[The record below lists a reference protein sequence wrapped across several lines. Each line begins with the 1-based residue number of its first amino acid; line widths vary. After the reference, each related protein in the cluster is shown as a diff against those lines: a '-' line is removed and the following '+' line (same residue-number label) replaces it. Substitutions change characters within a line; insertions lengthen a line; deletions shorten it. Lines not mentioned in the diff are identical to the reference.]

1 MKKHPWITAAFGAA
15 LALLLAAV
23 LIYSRQIIQQQAMD
37 DAVKSLQQVME
48 RTDRHLHQ
56 IEAAADSL
64 IPKIEQHIDQPDMMF
79 AYSRELLKQHPA
91 LKGCS
96 ISFDPYFYKEKG
108 QYFSAYSYKK
118 GNRIVTEQEGNDNYQ
133 YFYMDW
139 YVIPRML
146 YHSYWIEPFAEKSTS
161 GIVVNDIMTS
171 YCQPIQGGPDK
182 TVGILSADVPLSWL
196 ADQIENYQPMPKS
209 YCMLLGRGGSYIVH
223 PDSTRLLYETIF
235 TSTIEHPDTAL
246 TSLGRAMTDG
256 ETGYK
261 SLRLDGVD
269 SHVFYM
275 PFRQTGWSIALVCPN
290 EVILSNYRLLLYFLL
305 PLILLSIM
313 LMFMP
318 LWRLLFR
325 RRHFAAVLLPLLVLT
340 ATSCH
345 NNQPNKQEASD
356 QPSPEEKASDKIRE
370 QLDAYEGNR
379 WFQVLDS
386 LEQAGKIATCQADY
400 LRASKYDEMEQFR
413 SALIFYNKAI
423 EGDKLLHIDN
433 AQYYDAVMGLSTI
446 YLNNDNNVELALGT
460 ATKGHET
467 ASKDSTLIG
476 QDHTNQFIMEIGM
489 CQMRLGRNDEAV
501 QTFENAR
508 QGAEQLAQ
516 RYPQS
521 PRCQE
526 SCILLAANIINYY
539 MNIGWFDRVEP
550 WLNMMELA
558 LERYAATNAPTQKY
572 SNYLAT
578 LTGDKAIMWA
588 MTGHPEEAEAAYQKF
603 LSTDYAKSFRG
614 VYDQAFYLEMTEQW
628 EKLLSIALRIDS
640 AEIKEGVTPTIDY
653 LITSPSTL
661 FKAMLKTGRKEEALQ
676 KADQIINLLDT
687 VKAIQHRSD
696 AEELAVI
703 YETEQKE
710 QEIAA
715 QRASLNSQRMQ
726 AIVVV
731 VLLLLIFL
739 GVLFEFYRKLRRAHT
754 LLEISYNN
762 LVIANERAEESS
774 KMKTNFIRQISHEI
788 RTPLNILSGFTQIIT
803 MPDMKLDEA
812 TRTDIN
818 HKIVE
823 NTDRITGLVNKM
835 LELSDASSQAVID
848 RTDNVLAVQ
857 IAAQATD
864 ASEVANAKHL
874 KFDLQVGDAEGAVTI
889 TTNEQAATRA
899 LTMLLDNARKFTRP
913 AEAKNEK
920 QTEQQ
925 QVTLTLKKTD
935 STIEFIVE
943 DTGVGVPLS
952 EAEHVFDEFV
962 QLDEYYEGTG
972 IGLTVARSLARR
984 LGGDVVLDTTY
995 TSGARFVM
1003 TLPLA

>member
-79 AYSRELLKQHPA
+79 AYSRELLKQHPD

-386 LEQAGKIATCQADY
+386 LEQAGKIATCQADFM
-400 LRASKYDEMEQFR
+400 RGEKYEEMEQPR
-413 SALIFYNKAI
+413 SALIFYSKAI
-423 EGDKLLHIDN
+423 EGNKLLQISKGN
-433 AQYYDAVMGLSTI
+433 FYDAYMGVCTG
-446 YLNNDNNVELALGT
+446 YLNNNNVELALKT
-460 ATKGHET
+460 ATEGYEI
-467 ASKDSTLIG
+467 ASKDSSIVGRNMSNNL
-476 QDHTNQFIMEIGM
+476 QMEIGM
-489 CQMRLGRNDEAV
+489 CQLRLGYSKEAAE
-501 QTFENAR
+501 TFEEVR
-508 QGAEQLAQ
+508 QGALQLAQ
-516 RYPQS
+516 SYPQS
-521 PRCQE
+521 PNCQE
-526 SCILLAANIINYY
+526 SCILISSNIINYY
-539 MNIGWFDRVEP
+539 MNQNRFDVIEP
-550 WLNMMELA
+550 WLDMMETA
-558 LERYAATNAPTQKY
+558 LERYAATNAPTETY
-572 SNYLAT
+572 SDYLAT
-578 LTGDKAIMWA
+578 LNCDKAIMWS
-588 MTGHPEEAEAAYQKF
+588 MTGHHEEAEAAYQSF
-603 LSTDYAKSFRG
+603 LSSNYAHKLRG
-614 VYDQAFYLEMTEQW
+614 VYDQAFYLETTEQW

-640 AEIKEGVTPTIDY
+640 AEIAAEVPPTLDY
-653 LITSPSTL
+653 LIASPSTL
-661 FKAMLKTGRKEEALQ
+661 FKAMVKTGRKEEALQ
-676 KADQIINLLDT
+676 KAEHIVQMLDS
-687 VKAIQHRSD
+687 VKAYQHRSD

-848 RTDNVLAVQ
+848 RTDNVLVVQ

-943 DTGVGVPLS
+943 DTGIGIPIN
-952 EAEHVFDEFV
+952 EAEHIFDEFV

>member
-79 AYSRELLKQHPA
+79 AYSRELLKQHPD

-386 LEQAGKIATCQADY
+386 LEQAGKIATCQADFM
-400 LRASKYDEMEQFR
+400 RGEKYEEMEQPR
-413 SALIFYNKAI
+413 SALIFYSKAI
-423 EGDKLLHIDN
+423 EGNKLLQISKGN
-433 AQYYDAVMGLSTI
+433 FYDAYMGVCTG
-446 YLNNDNNVELALGT
+446 YLNNNNVELALKT
-460 ATKGHET
+460 ATEGYEI
-467 ASKDSTLIG
+467 ASKDSSIVGRDMSNNL
-476 QDHTNQFIMEIGM
+476 QMEIGM
-489 CQMRLGRNDEAV
+489 CQLRLGYSKEAAE
-501 QTFENAR
+501 TFEEVR
-508 QGAEQLAQ
+508 QGALQLAQ
-516 RYPQS
+516 SYPQS
-521 PRCQE
+521 PNCQE
-526 SCILLAANIINYY
+526 SCILISSNIINYY
-539 MNIGWFDRVEP
+539 MNQNRFDVIEP
-550 WLNMMELA
+550 WLDMMETA
-558 LERYAATNAPTQKY
+558 LERYAATNAPTETY
-572 SNYLAT
+572 SDYLAT
-578 LTGDKAIMWA
+578 LNCDKAIMWS
-588 MTGHPEEAEAAYQKF
+588 MTGHHEEAEAAYQSF
-603 LSTDYAKSFRG
+603 LSSNYAHKLRG
-614 VYDQAFYLEMTEQW
+614 VYDQAFYLETTEQW

-640 AEIKEGVTPTIDY
+640 AEIAAEVPPTLDY
-653 LITSPSTL
+653 LIASPSTL
-661 FKAMLKTGRKEEALQ
+661 FKAMVKTGRKEEALQ
-676 KADQIINLLDT
+676 KAEHIVQMLDS
-687 VKAIQHRSD
+687 VKAYQHRSD

-913 AEAKNEK
+913 AEAKNEEP
-920 QTEQQ
+920 TEQQ

-952 EAEHVFDEFV
+952 EAEHIFDEFV

-995 TSGARFVM
+995 TSGARFIM

>member
-79 AYSRELLKQHPA
+79 AYSRELLKQHPD

-171 YCQPIQGGPDK
+171 YCQPIQSGPDK

-386 LEQAGKIATCQADY
+386 LEQAGKIATCQADFM
-400 LRASKYDEMEQFR
+400 RGEKYEEMEQPR
-413 SALIFYNKAI
+413 SALIFYSKAI
-423 EGDKLLHIDN
+423 EGNKLLQISKGN
-433 AQYYDAVMGLSTI
+433 FYDAYMGVCTG
-446 YLNNDNNVELALGT
+446 YLNNNNVELALKT
-460 ATKGHET
+460 ATEGYEI
-467 ASKDSTLIG
+467 ASKDSSIVGRDMSNNL
-476 QDHTNQFIMEIGM
+476 QMEIGM
-489 CQMRLGRNDEAV
+489 CQLRLGYSKEAAE
-501 QTFENAR
+501 TFEEVR
-508 QGAEQLAQ
+508 QGALQLAQ
-516 RYPQS
+516 SYPQS
-521 PRCQE
+521 PSCQE
-526 SCILLAANIINYY
+526 SCILISSNIINYY
-539 MNIGWFDRVEP
+539 MNQKKFDLVEP
-550 WLNMMELA
+550 WLDMMETA
-558 LERYAATNAPTQKY
+558 LERYAATNAPTETY
-572 SNYLAT
+572 SDYLAT
-578 LTGDKAIMWA
+578 LNCDKAIMWS
-588 MTGHPEEAEAAYQKF
+588 MTGHHEEAEAAYQSF
-603 LSTDYAKSFRG
+603 LSSNYAKKLRG
-614 VYDQAFYLEMTEQW
+614 VYDQAFYLETTEQW

-640 AEIKEGVTPTIDY
+640 AEIAAEVPPTLDY
-653 LITSPSTL
+653 LIASPSTL
-661 FKAMLKTGRKEEALQ
+661 FKAMVKTGRKEEALQ
-676 KADQIINLLDT
+676 KAEHIVQMLDS
-687 VKAIQHRSD
+687 VKAYQHRSD

-925 QVTLTLKKTD
+925 QVTLTLKKTE

-995 TSGARFVM
+995 TSGARFIM

>member
-64 IPKIEQHIDQPDMMF
+64 IPKIEQHINQPDMMF
-79 AYSRELLKQHPA
+79 AYSRELLKQHPD

-305 PLILLSIM
+305 PLILLSVM

-356 QPSPEEKASDKIRE
+356 QPSPEEKASDK
-370 QLDAYEGNR
+370 
-379 WFQVLDS
+379 
-386 LEQAGKIATCQADY
+386 K
-400 LRASKYDEMEQFR
+400 
-413 SALIFYNKAI
+413 
-423 EGDKLLHIDN
+423 
-433 AQYYDAVMGLSTI
+433 
-446 YLNNDNNVELALGT
+446 
-460 ATKGHET
+460 
-467 ASKDSTLIG
+467 
-476 QDHTNQFIMEIGM
+476 
-489 CQMRLGRNDEAV
+489 
-501 QTFENAR
+501 
-508 QGAEQLAQ
+508 
-516 RYPQS
+516 
-521 PRCQE
+521 
-526 SCILLAANIINYY
+526 
-539 MNIGWFDRVEP
+539 
-550 WLNMMELA
+550 
-558 LERYAATNAPTQKY
+558 
-572 SNYLAT
+572 
-578 LTGDKAIMWA
+578 
-588 MTGHPEEAEAAYQKF
+588 
-603 LSTDYAKSFRG
+603 
-614 VYDQAFYLEMTEQW
+614 
-628 EKLLSIALRIDS
+628 
-640 AEIKEGVTPTIDY
+640 
-653 LITSPSTL
+653 
-661 FKAMLKTGRKEEALQ
+661 
-676 KADQIINLLDT
+676 
-687 VKAIQHRSD
+687 
-696 AEELAVI
+696 
-703 YETEQKE
+703 
-710 QEIAA
+710 
-715 QRASLNSQRMQ
+715 
-726 AIVVV
+726 
-731 VLLLLIFL
+731 
-739 GVLFEFYRKLRRAHT
+739 
-754 LLEISYNN
+754 
-762 LVIANERAEESS
+762 
-774 KMKTNFIRQISHEI
+774 
-788 RTPLNILSGFTQIIT
+788 
-803 MPDMKLDEA
+803 
-812 TRTDIN
+812 
-818 HKIVE
+818 
-823 NTDRITGLVNKM
+823 
-835 LELSDASSQAVID
+835 
-848 RTDNVLAVQ
+848 
-857 IAAQATD
+857 
-864 ASEVANAKHL
+864 
-874 KFDLQVGDAEGAVTI
+874 
-889 TTNEQAATRA
+889 
-899 LTMLLDNARKFTRP
+899 
-913 AEAKNEK
+913 KN
-920 QTEQQ
+920 
-925 QVTLTLKKTD
+925 
-935 STIEFIVE
+935 
-943 DTGVGVPLS
+943 
-952 EAEHVFDEFV
+952 
-962 QLDEYYEGTG
+962 
-972 IGLTVARSLARR
+972 
-984 LGGDVVLDTTY
+984 
-995 TSGARFVM
+995 
-1003 TLPLA
+1003 

>member
-79 AYSRELLKQHPA
+79 AYSRELLKQHPD

-386 LEQAGKIATCQADY
+386 LEQAGKIATCQADFM
-400 LRASKYDEMEQFR
+400 RGEKYEEMEQPR
-413 SALIFYNKAI
+413 SALIFYSKAI
-423 EGDKLLHIDN
+423 EGNKLLQISKGN
-433 AQYYDAVMGLSTI
+433 FYDAYMGVCTG
-446 YLNNDNNVELALGT
+446 YLNNNNVELALKT
-460 ATKGHET
+460 ATEGYEI
-467 ASKDSTLIG
+467 ASKDSSIVGRNMSNNL
-476 QDHTNQFIMEIGM
+476 QMEIGM
-489 CQMRLGRNDEAV
+489 CQLRLGYSKEAAE
-501 QTFENAR
+501 TFEEVR
-508 QGAEQLAQ
+508 QGALQLAQ
-516 RYPQS
+516 SYPQS
-521 PRCQE
+521 PNCQE
-526 SCILLAANIINYY
+526 SCILISSNIINYY
-539 MNIGWFDRVEP
+539 MNQKKFDLIEP
-550 WLNMMELA
+550 WLDMMETA
-558 LERYAATNAPTQKY
+558 LERYAATNAPTETY
-572 SNYLAT
+572 SDYLAT
-578 LTGDKAIMWA
+578 LNCDKAIMWS
-588 MTGHPEEAEAAYQKF
+588 MTGHHEEAEAAYQSF
-603 LSTDYAKSFRG
+603 LSSNYAHKLRG
-614 VYDQAFYLEMTEQW
+614 VYDQAFYLETTEQW

-640 AEIKEGVTPTIDY
+640 AEIAAEVPPTLDY
-653 LITSPSTL
+653 LIASPSTL
-661 FKAMLKTGRKEEALQ
+661 FKAMVKTGRKEEALQ
-676 KADQIINLLDT
+676 KAEHIVQMLDS
-687 VKAIQHRSD
+687 VKAYQHRSD

>member
-79 AYSRELLKQHPA
+79 AYSRELLKQHPD

-386 LEQAGKIATCQADY
+386 LEQAGKIATCQADFM
-400 LRASKYDEMEQFR
+400 RGEKYEEMEQPR
-413 SALIFYNKAI
+413 SALIFYSKAI
-423 EGDKLLHIDN
+423 EGNKLLQISKGN
-433 AQYYDAVMGLSTI
+433 FYDAYMGVCTG
-446 YLNNDNNVELALGT
+446 YLNNNNVELALKT
-460 ATKGHET
+460 ATEGYEI
-467 ASKDSTLIG
+467 ASKDSSIVGRDMSNNL
-476 QDHTNQFIMEIGM
+476 QMEIGM
-489 CQMRLGRNDEAV
+489 CQLRLGYSKEAAE
-501 QTFENAR
+501 TFEEVR
-508 QGAEQLAQ
+508 QGALQLAQ
-516 RYPQS
+516 SYPQS
-521 PRCQE
+521 PDCQA
-526 SCILLAANIINYY
+526 SCILISSNIINYY
-539 MNIGWFDRVEP
+539 MNQKKFDLIEP
-550 WLNMMELA
+550 WLDMMETA
-558 LERYAATNAPTQKY
+558 LERYAATNAPTETY
-572 SNYLAT
+572 SDHLAT
-578 LTGDKAIMWA
+578 LNCDKAIMWS
-588 MTGHPEEAEAAYQKF
+588 MIGHHEEAEAAYQSF
-603 LSTDYAKSFRG
+603 LSSNYAHKLRG
-614 VYDQAFYLEMTEQW
+614 VYDQAFYLETTEQW

-640 AEIKEGVTPTIDY
+640 AEIAAEVPPTLDY
-653 LITSPSTL
+653 LIASPSTL
-661 FKAMLKTGRKEEALQ
+661 FKAMVKTGRKEEALQ
-676 KADQIINLLDT
+676 KAEHIVQMLDS
-687 VKAIQHRSD
+687 VKAYQHRSD

-925 QVTLTLKKTD
+925 QVTLTLKKTE

-995 TSGARFVM
+995 TSGARFIM

>member
-79 AYSRELLKQHPA
+79 AYSRELLKQHPD

-171 YCQPIQGGPDK
+171 YCQPIQSGPDK

-386 LEQAGKIATCQADY
+386 LEQAGKIATCQADFM
-400 LRASKYDEMEQFR
+400 RGEKYEEMEQPR
-413 SALIFYNKAI
+413 SALIFYSKAI
-423 EGDKLLHIDN
+423 EGNKLLQISKDN
-433 AQYYDAVMGLSTI
+433 FYDAYMGVCI
-446 YLNNDNNVELALGT
+446 GYLNNNNVELALKT
-460 ATKGHET
+460 ATEGYEI
-467 ASKDSTLIG
+467 ASKDSSIVGRDMSNNL
-476 QDHTNQFIMEIGM
+476 QLEIGM
-489 CQMRLGRNDEAV
+489 CQLRLGYNKEAAE
-501 QTFENAR
+501 TFEEVR
-508 QGAEQLAQ
+508 QGALQLAQ
-516 RYPQS
+516 SYPQS
-521 PRCQE
+521 PDCQE
-526 SCILLAANIINYY
+526 SCILISSNIINYY
-539 MNIGWFDRVEP
+539 MNQKKFDLVEP
-550 WLNMMELA
+550 WLDMMETA
-558 LERYAATNAPTQKY
+558 LERYAATNAPTETY
-572 SNYLAT
+572 SDHLAT
-578 LTGDKAIMWA
+578 LNCDKAIMWS
-588 MTGHPEEAEAAYQKF
+588 MIGHHEEAEAAYQSF
-603 LSTDYAKSFRG
+603 LSSNYAHKLRG
-614 VYDQAFYLEMTEQW
+614 IYDQAFYLETTEQW

-640 AEIKEGVTPTIDY
+640 AEIAAEVPPTLDY
-653 LITSPSTL
+653 LIASPSTL
-661 FKAMLKTGRKEEALQ
+661 FKAMVKTGRKEEALQ
-676 KADQIINLLDT
+676 KAEHIVQMLDS
-687 VKAIQHRSD
+687 VKAYQHRSD

-848 RTDNVLAVQ
+848 RTDKVLAVQ

-925 QVTLTLKKTD
+925 QVTLTLKKTE

>member
-79 AYSRELLKQHPA
+79 AYSRELLKQHPD

-386 LEQAGKIATCQADY
+386 LEQAGKIATCQADFM
-400 LRASKYDEMEQFR
+400 RGEKYEEMEQPR
-413 SALIFYNKAI
+413 SALIFYSKAI
-423 EGDKLLHIDN
+423 EGNKLLQISKGN
-433 AQYYDAVMGLSTI
+433 FYDAYMGVCTG
-446 YLNNDNNVELALGT
+446 YLNNNNVELALKT
-460 ATKGHET
+460 ATEGYEI
-467 ASKDSTLIG
+467 ASKDSSIVGRDMSNNL
-476 QDHTNQFIMEIGM
+476 QMEIGM
-489 CQMRLGRNDEAV
+489 CQLRLGYSKEAAE
-501 QTFENAR
+501 TFEEVR
-508 QGAEQLAQ
+508 QGALQLAQ
-516 RYPQS
+516 SYPQS
-521 PRCQE
+521 PNCQE
-526 SCILLAANIINYY
+526 SCILISSNIINYY
-539 MNIGWFDRVEP
+539 MNQKKFDLIEP
-550 WLNMMELA
+550 WLDMMETA
-558 LERYAATNAPTQKY
+558 LERYAATNAPTETY
-572 SNYLAT
+572 SDYLAT
-578 LTGDKAIMWA
+578 LNCDKAIMWS
-588 MTGHPEEAEAAYQKF
+588 MTGHHEEAEAAYQSF
-603 LSTDYAKSFRG
+603 LSSNYAHKLRG
-614 VYDQAFYLEMTEQW
+614 VYDQAFYLETTEQW

-640 AEIKEGVTPTIDY
+640 AEIAAEVPPTLDY
-653 LITSPSTL
+653 LIASPSTL
-661 FKAMLKTGRKEEALQ
+661 FKAMVKTGRKEEALQ
-676 KADQIINLLDT
+676 KAEHIVQMLDS
-687 VKAIQHRSD
+687 VKAYQHRSD

-710 QEIAA
+710 LEIAA

-818 HKIVE
+818 QKIVE

-913 AEAKNEK
+913 AEAKNEEP
-920 QTEQQ
+920 TEQQ

>member
-79 AYSRELLKQHPA
+79 AYSRELLKQHPD

-171 YCQPIQGGPDK
+171 YCQPIQGSPDK

-386 LEQAGKIATCQADY
+386 LEQAGKIATCQADFM
-400 LRASKYDEMEQFR
+400 RGEKYEEMEQPR
-413 SALIFYNKAI
+413 SALIFYSKAI
-423 EGDKLLHIDN
+423 EGNKLLQISKGN
-433 AQYYDAVMGLSTI
+433 FYDAYMGVCTG
-446 YLNNDNNVELALGT
+446 YLNNNNVELALKT
-460 ATKGHET
+460 ATEGYEI
-467 ASKDSTLIG
+467 ASKDSSIVGRDMSNNL
-476 QDHTNQFIMEIGM
+476 QMEIGM
-489 CQMRLGRNDEAV
+489 CQLRLGYSKEAAE
-501 QTFENAR
+501 TFEEVR
-508 QGAEQLAQ
+508 QGALQLAQ
-516 RYPQS
+516 SYPQS
-521 PRCQE
+521 PNCQE
-526 SCILLAANIINYY
+526 SCILISSNIINYY
-539 MNIGWFDRVEP
+539 MNLNRFDVIEP
-550 WLNMMELA
+550 WLDMMETA
-558 LERYAATNAPTQKY
+558 LERYAATNAPTETY
-572 SNYLAT
+572 SDYLAT
-578 LTGDKAIMWA
+578 LNCDKAIMWS
-588 MTGHPEEAEAAYQKF
+588 MTGHHEEAEAAYQSF
-603 LSTDYAKSFRG
+603 LSSNYAHKLRG
-614 VYDQAFYLEMTEQW
+614 VYDQAFYLETTEQW

-640 AEIKEGVTPTIDY
+640 AEIAAEVPPTLDY
-653 LITSPSTL
+653 LIASPSTL
-661 FKAMLKTGRKEEALQ
+661 FKAMVKTGRKEEALQ
-676 KADQIINLLDT
+676 KAEHIVQMLDS
-687 VKAIQHRSD
+687 VKAYQHRSD

-943 DTGVGVPLS
+943 DTGIGIPIN
-952 EAEHVFDEFV
+952 EAEHIFDEFV

>member
-1 MKKHPWITAAFGAA
+1 MKKHPWITAAIGTA
-15 LALLLAAV
+15 LALLLVAI
-23 LIYSRQIIQQQAMD
+23 LFYSRQIIQQQAMT
-37 DAVKSLQQVME
+37 DAVESLQQVME
-48 RTDRHLHQ
+48 STDRHLHQ

-64 IPKIEQHIDQPDMMF
+64 LPKIEQHIDQPDMMF
-79 AYSRELLKQHPA
+79 EYSRELLKKHPD

-108 QYFSAYSYKK
+108 QYFSAYSYNNGKS
-118 GNRIVTEQEGNDNYQ
+118 IVTEQEGSDNYQ

-146 YHSYWIEPFAEKSTS
+146 YHSYWIEPYADLNTG

-196 ADQIENYQPMPKS
+196 ADQISNYQPMPHS

-261 SLRLDGVD
+261 ALCLDGVD

-290 EVILSNYRLLLYFLL
+290 EVILSNFRLLLYFLL
-305 PLILLSIM
+305 PLIILSIM
-313 LMFMP
+313 LMLMP
-318 LWRLLFR
+318 LWRWLFR
-325 RRHFAAVLLPLLVLT
+325 HRNYAAVLLTLLTLT
-340 ATSCH
+340 FTSCH
-345 NNQPNKQEASD
+345 NNQPNKKAASN
-356 QPSPEEKASDKIRE
+356 QAEIKEQAPSEVEKLLSK
-370 QLDAYEGNR
+370 YEGNR
-379 WFQVLDS
+379 WFKVLDS
-386 LEQAGKIATCQADY
+386 LEQTGKIAACQADF
-400 LRASKYDEMEQFR
+400 LRGDKYEEMEQFR

-423 EGDKLLHIDN
+423 EGNKLLQIN
-433 AQYYDAVMGLSTI
+433 KRNFYDAYMGVCTG
-446 YLNNDNNVELALGT
+446 YLNNNNVDLALKT
-460 ATKGHET
+460 ATDGYEI
-467 ASKDSTLIG
+467 ASKDSSIIG
-476 QDHTNQFIMEIGM
+476 RDMSNNLQMEIGM
-489 CQMRLGRNDEAV
+489 CQLRLDYNKEAAE
-501 QTFENAR
+501 TFEKVR
-508 QGAEQLAQ
+508 QGALQLAQ
-516 RYPQS
+516 SYPNS
-521 PRCQE
+521 PNCQE
-526 SCILLAANIINYY
+526 SCILIASNIINYY
-539 MNIGWFDRVEP
+539 MNQNRFNEIEP
-550 WLNMMELA
+550 WLDMMESA
-558 LERYAATNAPTQKY
+558 LERYAATSAPTEKY
-572 SNYLAT
+572 SDYLAT
-578 LTGDKAIMWA
+578 LNCDKAIMWA
-588 MTGHPEEAEAAYQKF
+588 MTGRQEEAEAAYQSF
-603 LSTDYAKSFRG
+603 LASNYAKTFRG
-614 VYDQAFYLEMTEQW
+614 VYDQAFYLETTEQW
-628 EKLLSIALRIDS
+628 EKLLSIVLRIDS
-640 AEIKEGVTPTIDY
+640 AEVAAEIPPTLDY
-653 LITSPSTL
+653 LIASPSII
-661 FKAMLKTGRKEEALQ
+661 FNAMVKTGRKEEALQ
-676 KADQIINLLDT
+676 KAEQIINLLDT
-687 VKAIQHRSD
+687 VKVFQHRGD

-703 YETEQKE
+703 YETQQKE
-710 QEIAA
+710 EQIAA
-715 QRASLNSQRMQ
+715 QQASLNRQRMQ
-726 AIVVV
+726 GIVVV

-803 MPDMKLDEA
+803 MPDMSLDEA

-818 HKIVE
+818 QKIVE

-835 LELSDASSQAVID
+835 LELSDASSQAVIN

-864 ASEVANAKHL
+864 ASDIAYAKHL
-874 KFDLQVGDAEGAVTI
+874 KFDMQVGDSEGSVMI

-899 LTMLLDNARKFTRP
+899 LSMLLDNARKFTRP
-913 AEAKNEK
+913 AEAKNEEP
-920 QTEQQ
+920 TEQQ

-943 DTGVGVPLS
+943 DTGIGVPIS
-952 EAEHVFDEFV
+952 EAEHIFDEFV

-995 TSGARFVM
+995 TSGARFIM

>member
-79 AYSRELLKQHPA
+79 AYSRELLKQHPD

-305 PLILLSIM
+305 PLIILSIM

-386 LEQAGKIATCQADY
+386 LEQAGKIATCQADFM
-400 LRASKYDEMEQFR
+400 RGEKYEEMEQPR
-413 SALIFYNKAI
+413 SALIFYSKAI
-423 EGDKLLHIDN
+423 EGNKLLQISKGN
-433 AQYYDAVMGLSTI
+433 FYDAYMGVCTG
-446 YLNNDNNVELALGT
+446 YLNNNNVELALKT
-460 ATKGHET
+460 ATEGYEI
-467 ASKDSTLIG
+467 ASKDSSIVGRDMSNNL
-476 QDHTNQFIMEIGM
+476 QMEIGM
-489 CQMRLGRNDEAV
+489 CQLRLGYSKEAAE
-501 QTFENAR
+501 TFEEVR
-508 QGAEQLAQ
+508 QGALQLAQ
-516 RYPQS
+516 SYPQS
-521 PRCQE
+521 PNCQE
-526 SCILLAANIINYY
+526 SCILISSNIINYY
-539 MNIGWFDRVEP
+539 MNQKKFDLIEP
-550 WLNMMELA
+550 WLDMMETA
-558 LERYAATNAPTQKY
+558 LERYAATNAPTETY
-572 SNYLAT
+572 SDYLAT
-578 LTGDKAIMWA
+578 LNCDKAIMWS
-588 MTGHPEEAEAAYQKF
+588 MTGHHEEAEAAYQSF
-603 LSTDYAKSFRG
+603 LSSNYAHKLRG
-614 VYDQAFYLEMTEQW
+614 VYDQAFYLETTEQW

-640 AEIKEGVTPTIDY
+640 AEIAAEVPPTLDY
-653 LITSPSTL
+653 LIASPSTL
-661 FKAMLKTGRKEEALQ
+661 FKAMVKTGRKEEALQ
-676 KADQIINLLDT
+676 KAEHIVQMLDS
-687 VKAIQHRSD
+687 VKAYQHRSD

-710 QEIAA
+710 LEIAA

-818 HKIVE
+818 QKIVE

-913 AEAKNEK
+913 AEAKNEEP
-920 QTEQQ
+920 TEQQ
-925 QVTLTLKKTD
+925 QVTLTLKKTE

>member
-79 AYSRELLKQHPA
+79 EYSRELLKQHPD

-345 NNQPNKQEASD
+345 NNQPNKQEASN
-356 QPSPEEKASDKIRE
+356 QPNPEEQTGDKIRK

-386 LEQAGKIATCQADY
+386 LEQIGKVATCQADF
-400 LRASKYDEMEQFR
+400 LRGEKYEEMEQLR

-423 EGDKLLHIDN
+423 EGNKLLQISKGN
-433 AQYYDAVMGLSTI
+433 FYDAYMGVCTG
-446 YLNNDNNVELALGT
+446 YLNNNNVELALKT
-460 ATKGHET
+460 ATEGYEI
-467 ASKDSTLIG
+467 ASKDSSIVGRDMSNNL
-476 QDHTNQFIMEIGM
+476 QMEIGM
-489 CQMRLGRNDEAV
+489 CQLRLGYSKEAAE
-501 QTFENAR
+501 TFEEVR
-508 QGAEQLAQ
+508 QGALQLAQ
-516 RYPQS
+516 SYPNS
-521 PRCQE
+521 PNCQE
-526 SCILLAANIINYY
+526 SCMLIASNIINYY
-539 MNIGWFDRVEP
+539 MNQNRFDVIEP
-550 WLNMMELA
+550 WLDMMETA
-558 LERYAATNAPTQKY
+558 LERYAATNAPTEKY
-572 SNYLAT
+572 SDYLAT
-578 LTGDKAIMWA
+578 LNCDKAIMWS
-588 MTGHPEEAEAAYQKF
+588 MTGHHEEAEAAYQSF
-603 LSTDYAKSFRG
+603 LSSNYAHKLRG
-614 VYDQAFYLEMTEQW
+614 VYDQAFYLETTEQW
-628 EKLLSIALRIDS
+628 EKLLSIVLRIDS
-640 AEIKEGVTPTIDY
+640 AEIAAEVPPTLDY
-653 LITSPSTL
+653 LINSPGII
-661 FKAMLKTGRKEEALQ
+661 FKAMVKTGRKEEALQ
-676 KADQIINLLDT
+676 KAEHIVQMLDS
-687 VKAIQHRSD
+687 VKAYQHRSD

-899 LTMLLDNARKFTRP
+899 LTMLLDNARKFTHP
-913 AEAKNEK
+913 AEAKNEEP
-920 QTEQQ
+920 TEQQ
-925 QVTLTLKKTD
+925 QVTLALKKTD

-943 DTGVGVPLS
+943 DTGIGVPNN
-952 EAEHVFDEFV
+952 EVEHIFDEFV

-995 TSGARFVM
+995 TSGARFIM

>member
-79 AYSRELLKQHPA
+79 AYSRELLKQHPD

-171 YCQPIQGGPDK
+171 YCQPIQSGPDK

-325 RRHFAAVLLPLLVLT
+325 RRHFAAVLLPLLVLA

-386 LEQAGKIATCQADY
+386 LEQAGKIATCQADFM
-400 LRASKYDEMEQFR
+400 RGEKYEEMEQPR
-413 SALIFYNKAI
+413 SALIFYSKAI
-423 EGDKLLHIDN
+423 EGNKLLQISKGN
-433 AQYYDAVMGLSTI
+433 FYDAYMGVCTG
-446 YLNNDNNVELALGT
+446 YLNNNNVELALKT
-460 ATKGHET
+460 ATEGYEI
-467 ASKDSTLIG
+467 ASKDSSIVGRDMSNNL
-476 QDHTNQFIMEIGM
+476 QMEIGM
-489 CQMRLGRNDEAV
+489 CQLRLGYSKEAAE
-501 QTFENAR
+501 TFEEVR
-508 QGAEQLAQ
+508 QGALQLAQ
-516 RYPQS
+516 SYPQS
-521 PRCQE
+521 PNCQA
-526 SCILLAANIINYY
+526 SCILISSNIINYY
-539 MNIGWFDRVEP
+539 MNQKKFDLIEP
-550 WLNMMELA
+550 WLDMMETA
-558 LERYAATNAPTQKY
+558 LERYAATNAPTETY
-572 SNYLAT
+572 SDYLAT
-578 LTGDKAIMWA
+578 LNCDKAIMWS
-588 MTGHPEEAEAAYQKF
+588 MTGHHEEAEAAYQSF
-603 LSTDYAKSFRG
+603 LSSNYAKKLRG
-614 VYDQAFYLEMTEQW
+614 VYDQAFYLETTEQW

-640 AEIKEGVTPTIDY
+640 AEIAAEVPPTLDY
-653 LITSPSTL
+653 LIASPSTL
-661 FKAMLKTGRKEEALQ
+661 FKAMVKTGRKEEALQ
-676 KADQIINLLDT
+676 KAEHIVQMLDS
-687 VKAIQHRSD
+687 VKAYQHRSD

>member
-79 AYSRELLKQHPA
+79 EYSRELLNQHPD

-345 NNQPNKQEASD
+345 NNQPNKQEASN
-356 QPSPEEKASDKIRE
+356 QPNPEEQTGDKIRK
-370 QLDAYEGNR
+370 QLDEYEGNR

-386 LEQAGKIATCQADY
+386 LEQIGKVATCQADFM
-400 LRASKYDEMEQFR
+400 RGEKYEEMEQLR

-423 EGDKLLHIDN
+423 EGNKLLQISKGN
-433 AQYYDAVMGLSTI
+433 FYDAYMGVCTG
-446 YLNNDNNVELALGT
+446 YLNNNNVELALKT
-460 ATKGHET
+460 ATEGYEI
-467 ASKDSTLIG
+467 ASKDSSIVGRDMSNNL
-476 QDHTNQFIMEIGM
+476 QMEIGM
-489 CQMRLGRNDEAV
+489 CQLRLGYSKEAAE
-501 QTFENAR
+501 TFEEVR
-508 QGAEQLAQ
+508 QGALQLAQ
-516 RYPQS
+516 SYPNS
-521 PRCQE
+521 PNCQE
-526 SCILLAANIINYY
+526 SCMLIASNIINYY
-539 MNIGWFDRVEP
+539 MNQNRFDVIEP
-550 WLNMMELA
+550 WLDMMETA
-558 LERYAATNAPTQKY
+558 LERYAATNAPTEKY
-572 SNYLAT
+572 SDYLAT
-578 LTGDKAIMWA
+578 LNCDKAIMWS
-588 MTGHPEEAEAAYQKF
+588 MTGHHEEAEAAYQSF
-603 LSTDYAKSFRG
+603 LSSNYAHKLRG
-614 VYDQAFYLEMTEQW
+614 VYDQAFYLETTEQW
-628 EKLLSIALRIDS
+628 EKLLSIVLRIDS
-640 AEIKEGVTPTIDY
+640 AEIAAEVPPTLDY
-653 LITSPSTL
+653 LINSPGII
-661 FKAMLKTGRKEEALQ
+661 FKAMVKTGRKEEALQ
-676 KADQIINLLDT
+676 KAEHIVQMLDS
-687 VKAIQHRSD
+687 VKAYQHRSD

-899 LTMLLDNARKFTRP
+899 LTMLLDNARKFTHP
-913 AEAKNEK
+913 AEAKNEEP
-920 QTEQQ
+920 TEQQ
-925 QVTLTLKKTD
+925 QVTLALKKTD

-943 DTGVGVPLS
+943 DTGIGVPNN
-952 EAEHVFDEFV
+952 EVEHIFDEFV

>member
-79 AYSRELLKQHPA
+79 EYSRELLKQHPD

-108 QYFSAYSYKK
+108 QYFSAYSYNNGKS
-118 GNRIVTEQEGNDNYQ
+118 IVTEQEGNDNYQ

-146 YHSYWIEPFAEKSTS
+146 YHSYWIEPYAEKSTS

-171 YCQPIQGGPDK
+171 YCQPIQGGSDK

-196 ADQIENYQPMPKS
+196 ADQISNYQPMPKS
-209 YCMLLGRGGSYIVH
+209 YCMLLGRGGSYIIH

-290 EVILSNYRLLLYFLL
+290 EVILSSYRMLLYFLL

-318 LWRLLFR
+318 IWRWLYR
-325 RRHFAAVLLPLLVLT
+325 RRHFAAVSLTLLTLT
-340 ATSCH
+340 VTSCH
-345 NNQPNKQEASD
+345 NNQSNKPTASD
-356 QPSPEEKASDKIRE
+356 QPTPEEQTGDKIRK
-370 QLDAYEGNR
+370 QLDEYEGNR

-386 LEQAGKIATCQADY
+386 LEQIGKVATCQADFM
-400 LRASKYDEMEQFR
+400 RGEKYEEMEQLR

-423 EGDKLLHIDN
+423 EGNKLLQIN
-433 AQYYDAVMGLSTI
+433 KGNFYDAYMGVCTG
-446 YLNNDNNVELALGT
+446 YLNNNNVELALKT
-460 ATKGHET
+460 ATEGYEF
-467 ASKDSTLIG
+467 ASKDSSIVGRDMSNNLL
-476 QDHTNQFIMEIGM
+476 MEIGM
-489 CQMRLGRNDEAV
+489 CQLRLDYSKEAAE
-501 QTFENAR
+501 TFEKVR
-508 QGAEQLAQ
+508 QGALQLAQ
-516 RYPQS
+516 SYPNS
-521 PRCQE
+521 PNCQE
-526 SCILLAANIINYY
+526 SCMLIASNIINYY
-539 MNIGWFDRVEP
+539 MNQNRFDVIES
-550 WLNMMELA
+550 WLDMMETA
-558 LERYAATNAPTQKY
+558 LERYAATNAPTEKY
-572 SNYLAT
+572 SDYLAT
-578 LTGDKAIMWA
+578 LNCDKAIMWS
-588 MTGHPEEAEAAYQKF
+588 MTGHHEEAEAAYQSF
-603 LSTDYAKSFRG
+603 LSSNYAHKLRG
-614 VYDQAFYLEMTEQW
+614 VYDQAFYLETTEQW
-628 EKLLSIALRIDS
+628 EKLLSIVLRIDS
-640 AEIKEGVTPTIDY
+640 AEIAAEVPPTLDY
-653 LITSPSTL
+653 LINSPGII
-661 FKAMLKTGRKEEALQ
+661 FKAMVKTGRKEEALQ
-676 KADQIINLLDT
+676 KAEHIVYMLDS
-687 VKAIQHRSD
+687 VKAYQHRSD

-818 HKIVE
+818 QKIVE

-835 LELSDASSQAVID
+835 LELSDANSQAVID

-864 ASEVANAKHL
+864 ASDIAEAKHL
-874 KFDLQVGDAEGAVTI
+874 KFDLQVGDEEGTITI

-899 LTMLLDNARKFTRP
+899 LTMLLDNARKFTHP
-913 AEAKNEK
+913 AEAKNEEPA
-920 QTEQQ
+920 EQQ
-925 QVTLTLKKTD
+925 QVTLALKKTD

-943 DTGVGVPLS
+943 DTGIGVPNN
-952 EAEHVFDEFV
+952 EAEHIFDEFV

-995 TSGARFVM
+995 TSGARFIM

>member
-79 AYSRELLKQHPA
+79 AYSRELLKQHPD

-386 LEQAGKIATCQADY
+386 LEQAGKIATCQADFM
-400 LRASKYDEMEQFR
+400 RGEKYEEMEQPR
-413 SALIFYNKAI
+413 SALIFYSKAI
-423 EGDKLLHIDN
+423 EGNKLLQISKGN
-433 AQYYDAVMGLSTI
+433 FYDAYMGVCTG
-446 YLNNDNNVELALGT
+446 YLNNNNVELALKT
-460 ATKGHET
+460 ATEGYEI
-467 ASKDSTLIG
+467 ASKDSSIVGRNMSNNL
-476 QDHTNQFIMEIGM
+476 QMEIGM
-489 CQMRLGRNDEAV
+489 CQLRLGYSKEAAE
-501 QTFENAR
+501 TFEEVR
-508 QGAEQLAQ
+508 QGALQLAQ
-516 RYPQS
+516 SYPQS
-521 PRCQE
+521 PNCQE
-526 SCILLAANIINYY
+526 SCILISSNIINYY
-539 MNIGWFDRVEP
+539 MNQKKFDLIEP
-550 WLNMMELA
+550 WLDMMETA
-558 LERYAATNAPTQKY
+558 LERYAATNAPTETY
-572 SNYLAT
+572 SDYLAT
-578 LTGDKAIMWA
+578 LNCDKAIMWS
-588 MTGHPEEAEAAYQKF
+588 MTGHHEEAEAAYQSF
-603 LSTDYAKSFRG
+603 LSSNYAHKLRG
-614 VYDQAFYLEMTEQW
+614 VYDQAFYLETTEQW

-640 AEIKEGVTPTIDY
+640 AEIAAEVPPTLDY
-653 LITSPSTL
+653 LIASPSTL
-661 FKAMLKTGRKEEALQ
+661 FKAMVKTGRKEEALQ
-676 KADQIINLLDT
+676 KAEHIVQMLDS
-687 VKAIQHRSD
+687 VKAYQHRSD

-943 DTGVGVPLS
+943 DTGIGIPIN

>member
-79 AYSRELLKQHPA
+79 AYSRELLKQHPD

-356 QPSPEEKASDKIRE
+356 QPSPEEKTSDKIRK
-370 QLDAYEGNR
+370 QLNKYDGNR

-386 LEQAGKIATCQADY
+386 LEQAGKIATCQADFM
-400 LRASKYDEMEQFR
+400 RGEKYEDMEQPR
-413 SALIFYNKAI
+413 SALIFYSKAI
-423 EGDKLLHIDN
+423 EGNKLLQISKGN
-433 AQYYDAVMGLSTI
+433 FYDAYMGVCTG
-446 YLNNDNNVELALGT
+446 YLNNNNVELALKT
-460 ATKGHET
+460 ATEGYEI
-467 ASKDSTLIG
+467 ASKDSSIVGRDMSNNL
-476 QDHTNQFIMEIGM
+476 QMEIGM
-489 CQMRLGRNDEAV
+489 CQLRLGYSKEAAE
-501 QTFENAR
+501 TFEEVR
-508 QGAEQLAQ
+508 QGALQLAQ
-516 RYPQS
+516 SYPQS
-521 PRCQE
+521 PNCQE
-526 SCILLAANIINYY
+526 SCIMISSNIINYY
-539 MNIGWFDRVEP
+539 MNQKKFDLVEP
-550 WLNMMELA
+550 WLDMMETA
-558 LERYAATNAPTQKY
+558 LERYAATNAPTEKY
-572 SNYLAT
+572 SDYLAT
-578 LTGDKAIMWA
+578 LNCDKAIMWS
-588 MTGHPEEAEAAYQKF
+588 MIGHHEEAEAAYQSF
-603 LSTDYAKSFRG
+603 LSSNYAHKLRG
-614 VYDQAFYLEMTEQW
+614 VYDQAFYLETTEQW
-628 EKLLSIALRIDS
+628 EKLLSIVLRIDS
-640 AEIKEGVTPTIDY
+640 AEIAAEVPPTLDY
-653 LITSPSTL
+653 LINSPGII
-661 FKAMLKTGRKEEALQ
+661 FKAMVKTGRKEEALQ
-676 KADQIINLLDT
+676 KAEHIVQMLDS
-687 VKAIQHRSD
+687 VKAYQHRSD

-943 DTGVGVPLS
+943 DTGIGVPLS

-995 TSGARFVM
+995 TSGARFIM
-1003 TLPLA
+1003 ALPLA

>member
-79 AYSRELLKQHPA
+79 AYSRELLKQHPD

-171 YCQPIQGGPDK
+171 YCQPIQSGPDK

-386 LEQAGKIATCQADY
+386 LEQAGKIATCQADFM
-400 LRASKYDEMEQFR
+400 RGEKYEEMEQPR
-413 SALIFYNKAI
+413 SALIFYSKAI
-423 EGDKLLHIDN
+423 EGNKLLQISKDN
-433 AQYYDAVMGLSTI
+433 FYDAYMGVCI
-446 YLNNDNNVELALGT
+446 GYLNNNNVELALKT
-460 ATKGHET
+460 ATEGYEI
-467 ASKDSTLIG
+467 ASKDSSIVGRDMSNNL
-476 QDHTNQFIMEIGM
+476 QLEIGM
-489 CQMRLGRNDEAV
+489 CQLRLGYNKEAAE
-501 QTFENAR
+501 TFEEVR
-508 QGAEQLAQ
+508 QGALQLAQ
-516 RYPQS
+516 SYPQS
-521 PRCQE
+521 PDCQE
-526 SCILLAANIINYY
+526 SCILISSNIINYY
-539 MNIGWFDRVEP
+539 MNQKKFDLVEP
-550 WLNMMELA
+550 WLDMMETA
-558 LERYAATNAPTQKY
+558 LERYAATNAPTKTY
-572 SNYLAT
+572 SDYLAT
-578 LTGDKAIMWA
+578 LNCDKAIMWS
-588 MTGHPEEAEAAYQKF
+588 MTGHHEEAEAAYQSF
-603 LSTDYAKSFRG
+603 LSSNYAKKLRG
-614 VYDQAFYLEMTEQW
+614 VYDQAFYLETTEQW

-640 AEIKEGVTPTIDY
+640 AEIAAEVPPTLDY
-653 LITSPSTL
+653 LIASPSTL
-661 FKAMLKTGRKEEALQ
+661 FKAMVKTGRKEEALQ
-676 KADQIINLLDT
+676 KAEHIVQMLDS
-687 VKAIQHRSD
+687 VKAYQHRSD

-925 QVTLTLKKTD
+925 QVTLTLKKTE

-995 TSGARFVM
+995 TSGARFIM

>member
-79 AYSRELLKQHPA
+79 AYSRELLKQHPD

-386 LEQAGKIATCQADY
+386 LEQAGKIATCQADFM
-400 LRASKYDEMEQFR
+400 RGEKYEEMEQPR
-413 SALIFYNKAI
+413 SALIFYSKAI
-423 EGDKLLHIDN
+423 EGNKLLQISKGN
-433 AQYYDAVMGLSTI
+433 FYDAYMGVCTG
-446 YLNNDNNVELALGT
+446 YLNNNNVELALKT
-460 ATKGHET
+460 ATEGYEI
-467 ASKDSTLIG
+467 ASKDSSIVGRNMSNNL
-476 QDHTNQFIMEIGM
+476 QMEIGM
-489 CQMRLGRNDEAV
+489 CQLRLGYSKEAAE
-501 QTFENAR
+501 TFEEVR
-508 QGAEQLAQ
+508 QGALQLAQ
-516 RYPQS
+516 SYPQS
-521 PRCQE
+521 PNCQE
-526 SCILLAANIINYY
+526 SCILISSNIINYY
-539 MNIGWFDRVEP
+539 MNQNRFDVIEP
-550 WLNMMELA
+550 WLDMMETA
-558 LERYAATNAPTQKY
+558 LERYAATNAPTETY
-572 SNYLAT
+572 SDYLAT
-578 LTGDKAIMWA
+578 LNCDKAIMWS
-588 MTGHPEEAEAAYQKF
+588 MTGHHEEAEAAYQSF
-603 LSTDYAKSFRG
+603 LSSNYAHKLRG
-614 VYDQAFYLEMTEQW
+614 VYDQAFYLETTEQW

-640 AEIKEGVTPTIDY
+640 AEIAAEVPPTLDY
-653 LITSPSTL
+653 LIASPSTL
-661 FKAMLKTGRKEEALQ
+661 FKAMVKTGRKEEALQ
-676 KADQIINLLDT
+676 KAEHIVQMLDS
-687 VKAIQHRSD
+687 VKAYQHRSD

>member
-386 LEQAGKIATCQADY
+386 LEQAGKIATCQADFM
-400 LRASKYDEMEQFR
+400 RGEKYEEMEQPR
-413 SALIFYNKAI
+413 SALIFYSKAI
-423 EGDKLLHIDN
+423 EGNKLLQISKGN
-433 AQYYDAVMGLSTI
+433 FYDAYMGVCAG
-446 YLNNDNNVELALGT
+446 YLNNNNVELALKT
-460 ATKGHET
+460 ATEGYEI
-467 ASKDSTLIG
+467 ASKDSSIVGRDMSNNL
-476 QDHTNQFIMEIGM
+476 QLEIGM
-489 CQMRLGRNDEAV
+489 CQLRLGYNKEAAE
-501 QTFENAR
+501 TFEEVR
-508 QGAEQLAQ
+508 QGALQLAQ
-516 RYPQS
+516 SYPQS
-521 PRCQE
+521 PNCQE
-526 SCILLAANIINYY
+526 SCILISSNIINYY
-539 MNIGWFDRVEP
+539 MNQKKFDLVEP
-550 WLNMMELA
+550 WLDMMETA
-558 LERYAATNAPTQKY
+558 LERYAATNAPTETY
-572 SNYLAT
+572 SDHLAT
-578 LTGDKAIMWA
+578 LNCDKAIMWS
-588 MTGHPEEAEAAYQKF
+588 MTGHHEEAEAAYQSF
-603 LSTDYAKSFRG
+603 LSSNYAHKLRG
-614 VYDQAFYLEMTEQW
+614 VYDQAFYLETTEQW

-640 AEIKEGVTPTIDY
+640 AEIAAEVPPTLDY
-653 LITSPSTL
+653 LIASPSTL
-661 FKAMLKTGRKEEALQ
+661 FKAMVKTGRKEEALQ
-676 KADQIINLLDT
+676 KAEHIVQMLDS
-687 VKAIQHRSD
+687 VKAYQHRSD

-874 KFDLQVGDAEGAVTI
+874 KFDLQVGDTEGAVTI

-925 QVTLTLKKTD
+925 QVTLTLKKTE

-943 DTGVGVPLS
+943 DTGIGVPIN
-952 EAEHVFDEFV
+952 EAEHIFDEFV

>member
-79 AYSRELLKQHPA
+79 AYSRELLKQHPD

-386 LEQAGKIATCQADY
+386 LEQAGKIATCQADFM
-400 LRASKYDEMEQFR
+400 RGEKYEEMEQPR
-413 SALIFYNKAI
+413 SALIFYSKAI
-423 EGDKLLHIDN
+423 EGNKLLQISKGN
-433 AQYYDAVMGLSTI
+433 FYDAYMGVCTG
-446 YLNNDNNVELALGT
+446 YLNNNNVELALKT
-460 ATKGHET
+460 ATEGYEI
-467 ASKDSTLIG
+467 ASKDSSIVGRDMSNNL
-476 QDHTNQFIMEIGM
+476 QMEIGM
-489 CQMRLGRNDEAV
+489 CQLRLGYSKEAAE
-501 QTFENAR
+501 TFEEVR
-508 QGAEQLAQ
+508 QGALQLAQ
-516 RYPQS
+516 SYPQS
-521 PRCQE
+521 PNCQE
-526 SCILLAANIINYY
+526 SCILISSNIINYY
-539 MNIGWFDRVEP
+539 MNQKKFDLIEP
-550 WLNMMELA
+550 WLDMMETA
-558 LERYAATNAPTQKY
+558 LERYAATNAPTETY
-572 SNYLAT
+572 SDYLAT
-578 LTGDKAIMWA
+578 LNCDKAIMWS
-588 MTGHPEEAEAAYQKF
+588 MTGHHEEAEAAYQSF
-603 LSTDYAKSFRG
+603 LSSNYAHKLRG
-614 VYDQAFYLEMTEQW
+614 VYDQAFYLETTEQW

-640 AEIKEGVTPTIDY
+640 AEIAAEVPPTLDY
-653 LITSPSTL
+653 LIASPSTL
-661 FKAMLKTGRKEEALQ
+661 FKAMVKTGRKEEALQ
-676 KADQIINLLDT
+676 KAEHIVQMLDS
-687 VKAIQHRSD
+687 VKAYQHRSD

-710 QEIAA
+710 LEIAA

-818 HKIVE
+818 QKIVE

-913 AEAKNEK
+913 AEAKNEEP
-920 QTEQQ
+920 TEQQ
-925 QVTLTLKKTD
+925 QVTLTLKKTE

>member
-79 AYSRELLKQHPA
+79 AYSRELLKQHPD

-356 QPSPEEKASDKIRE
+356 QPSPEEKVSDKIRE

-386 LEQAGKIATCQADY
+386 LEQAGKIATCQADFM
-400 LRASKYDEMEQFR
+400 RGEKYEEMEQPR
-413 SALIFYNKAI
+413 SALIFYSKAI
-423 EGDKLLHIDN
+423 EGNKLLQISKGN
-433 AQYYDAVMGLSTI
+433 FYDAYMGVCTG
-446 YLNNDNNVELALGT
+446 YLNNNNVELALKT
-460 ATKGHET
+460 ATEGYEI
-467 ASKDSTLIG
+467 ASKDSSIVGRDMSNNL
-476 QDHTNQFIMEIGM
+476 QMEIGM
-489 CQMRLGRNDEAV
+489 CQLRLGYSKEAAE
-501 QTFENAR
+501 TFEEVR
-508 QGAEQLAQ
+508 QGALQLAQ
-516 RYPQS
+516 SYPQS
-521 PRCQE
+521 PNCQE
-526 SCILLAANIINYY
+526 SCILISSNIINYY
-539 MNIGWFDRVEP
+539 MNQNRFDVIEP
-550 WLNMMELA
+550 WLDMMETA
-558 LERYAATNAPTQKY
+558 LERYAATNAPTEKY
-572 SNYLAT
+572 SDYLAT
-578 LTGDKAIMWA
+578 LNCDKAIMWS
-588 MTGHPEEAEAAYQKF
+588 MTGHHEEAEAAYQSF
-603 LSTDYAKSFRG
+603 LSSNYAHKLRG
-614 VYDQAFYLEMTEQW
+614 VYDQAFYLETTEQW
-628 EKLLSIALRIDS
+628 EKLLSIVLRIDS
-640 AEIKEGVTPTIDY
+640 AEIAAEVPPTLDY
-653 LITSPSTL
+653 LINSPGII
-661 FKAMLKTGRKEEALQ
+661 FKAMVKTGRKEEALQ
-676 KADQIINLLDT
+676 KAEHIVHMLDS
-687 VKAIQHRSD
+687 VKAYQHRSD

-913 AEAKNEK
+913 AEAKNEEP
-920 QTEQQ
+920 TEQQ

-943 DTGVGVPLS
+943 DTGIGVPNN
-952 EAEHVFDEFV
+952 EAEHIFDEFV

-995 TSGARFVM
+995 TSGARFIM

>member
-79 AYSRELLKQHPA
+79 AYSRELLKQHPD

-171 YCQPIQGGPDK
+171 YCQPIQSGPDK

-386 LEQAGKIATCQADY
+386 LEQAGKIATCQADFM
-400 LRASKYDEMEQFR
+400 RGEKYEEMEQPR
-413 SALIFYNKAI
+413 SALIFYSKAI
-423 EGDKLLHIDN
+423 EGNKLLQISKGN
-433 AQYYDAVMGLSTI
+433 FYDSYMGVCTG
-446 YLNNDNNVELALGT
+446 YLNNNNVELALKT
-460 ATKGHET
+460 ATEGYEI
-467 ASKDSTLIG
+467 ASKDSSIVGRDMSNNL
-476 QDHTNQFIMEIGM
+476 QLEIGM
-489 CQMRLGRNDEAV
+489 CQLRLGYNKEAAE
-501 QTFENAR
+501 TFEEVR
-508 QGAEQLAQ
+508 QGALQLAQ
-516 RYPQS
+516 SYPQS
-521 PRCQE
+521 PDCQE
-526 SCILLAANIINYY
+526 SCILISSNIINYY
-539 MNIGWFDRVEP
+539 MNQKKFDLVEP
-550 WLNMMELA
+550 WLDMMETA
-558 LERYAATNAPTQKY
+558 LERYAATNAPTETY
-572 SNYLAT
+572 SDHLAT
-578 LTGDKAIMWA
+578 LNCDKAIMWS
-588 MTGHPEEAEAAYQKF
+588 MTGHHEEAEAAYQSF
-603 LSTDYAKSFRG
+603 LSSNYAKKLRG
-614 VYDQAFYLEMTEQW
+614 VYDQAFYLETTEQW

-640 AEIKEGVTPTIDY
+640 AEIAAEVPPTLDY
-653 LITSPSTL
+653 LIASPSTL
-661 FKAMLKTGRKEEALQ
+661 FKAMVKTGRKEEALQ
-676 KADQIINLLDT
+676 KAEHIVQMLDS
-687 VKAIQHRSD
+687 VKAYQHRSD

-803 MPDMKLDEA
+803 MPDMKFDEA

-848 RTDNVLAVQ
+848 RTDKVLAVQ

-925 QVTLTLKKTD
+925 QVTLTLKKTE

>member
-79 AYSRELLKQHPA
+79 AYSRELLKQHPD

-171 YCQPIQGGPDK
+171 YCQPIQSGPDK

-386 LEQAGKIATCQADY
+386 LEQAGKIATCQADFM
-400 LRASKYDEMEQFR
+400 RGEKYEEMEQPR
-413 SALIFYNKAI
+413 SALIFYSKAI
-423 EGDKLLHIDN
+423 EGNKLLQISKDN
-433 AQYYDAVMGLSTI
+433 FYDAYMGVCI
-446 YLNNDNNVELALGT
+446 GYLNNNNVELALKT
-460 ATKGHET
+460 ATEGYEI
-467 ASKDSTLIG
+467 ASKDSSIVGRDMSNNL
-476 QDHTNQFIMEIGM
+476 QMEIGM
-489 CQMRLGRNDEAV
+489 CQLRLGYNKEAAE
-501 QTFENAR
+501 TFEEVR
-508 QGAEQLAQ
+508 QGALQLAQ
-516 RYPQS
+516 SYPQS
-521 PRCQE
+521 PDCQE
-526 SCILLAANIINYY
+526 SCILISSNIINYY
-539 MNIGWFDRVEP
+539 MNQKKFDLVEP
-550 WLNMMELA
+550 WLDMMETA
-558 LERYAATNAPTQKY
+558 LERYAATNAPTETY
-572 SNYLAT
+572 SDHLAT
-578 LTGDKAIMWA
+578 LNCDKAIMWS
-588 MTGHPEEAEAAYQKF
+588 MIGHHEEAEAAYQSF
-603 LSTDYAKSFRG
+603 LSSNYAKKLRG
-614 VYDQAFYLEMTEQW
+614 VYDQAFYLETTEQW

-640 AEIKEGVTPTIDY
+640 AEIAAEVPPTLDY
-653 LITSPSTL
+653 LIASPSTL
-661 FKAMLKTGRKEEALQ
+661 FKAMVKTGRKEEALQ
-676 KADQIINLLDT
+676 KAEHIVQMLDS
-687 VKAIQHRSD
+687 VKAYQHRSD

-803 MPDMKLDEA
+803 MPDMKFDEA

-925 QVTLTLKKTD
+925 QVTLTLKKTE

-995 TSGARFVM
+995 TSGARFIM

>member
-79 AYSRELLKQHPA
+79 AYSRELLKQHPD

-386 LEQAGKIATCQADY
+386 LEQAGKIATCQADFM
-400 LRASKYDEMEQFR
+400 RGEKYEEMEQPR
-413 SALIFYNKAI
+413 SALIFYSKAI
-423 EGDKLLHIDN
+423 EGNKLLQISKGN
-433 AQYYDAVMGLSTI
+433 FYDAYMGVCTG
-446 YLNNDNNVELALGT
+446 YLNNNNVELALKT
-460 ATKGHET
+460 ATEGYEI
-467 ASKDSTLIG
+467 ASKDSSIVGRDMSNNL
-476 QDHTNQFIMEIGM
+476 QMEIGM
-489 CQMRLGRNDEAV
+489 CQLRLGYSKEAAE
-501 QTFENAR
+501 TFEEVR
-508 QGAEQLAQ
+508 QGALQLAQ
-516 RYPQS
+516 SYPQS
-521 PRCQE
+521 PDCQA
-526 SCILLAANIINYY
+526 SCILISSNIINYY
-539 MNIGWFDRVEP
+539 MNQKKFDLVEP
-550 WLNMMELA
+550 WLDMMETA
-558 LERYAATNAPTQKY
+558 LERYAATNAPTETY
-572 SNYLAT
+572 SDHLAT
-578 LTGDKAIMWA
+578 LNCDKAIMWS
-588 MTGHPEEAEAAYQKF
+588 MIGHHEEAEAAYQSF
-603 LSTDYAKSFRG
+603 LSSNYAHKLRG
-614 VYDQAFYLEMTEQW
+614 VYDQAFYLETTEQW

-640 AEIKEGVTPTIDY
+640 AEIAAEVPPTLDY
-653 LITSPSTL
+653 LIASPSTL
-661 FKAMLKTGRKEEALQ
+661 FKAMVKTGRKEEALQ
-676 KADQIINLLDT
+676 KAEHIVQMLDS
-687 VKAIQHRSD
+687 VKAYQHRSD

-925 QVTLTLKKTD
+925 QVTLTLKKTE

-995 TSGARFVM
+995 TSGARFIM

>member
-1 MKKHPWITAAFGAA
+1 
-15 LALLLAAV
+15 LLAAV

-79 AYSRELLKQHPA
+79 EYSRELLKQHPD

-108 QYFSAYSYKK
+108 QYFSAYSYNNGKS
-118 GNRIVTEQEGNDNYQ
+118 IVTEQEGNDNYQ

-146 YHSYWIEPFAEKSTS
+146 YHSYWIEPYAEKSTS

-171 YCQPIQGGPDK
+171 YCQPIQGGSDK

-196 ADQIENYQPMPKS
+196 ADQISNYQPMPKS
-209 YCMLLGRGGSYIVH
+209 YCMLLGRGGSYIIH

-290 EVILSNYRLLLYFLL
+290 EVILSSYRMLLYFLL

-318 LWRLLFR
+318 IWRWLYR
-325 RRHFAAVLLPLLVLT
+325 RRHFAAVSLTLLTLT
-340 ATSCH
+340 VTSCH
-345 NNQPNKQEASD
+345 NNQSNKPTASD
-356 QPSPEEKASDKIRE
+356 QPTPEEQTGDKIRK
-370 QLDAYEGNR
+370 QLDEYEGNR

-386 LEQAGKIATCQADY
+386 LEQIGKVATCQADFM
-400 LRASKYDEMEQFR
+400 RGEKYEEMEQLR

-423 EGDKLLHIDN
+423 EGNKLLQIN
-433 AQYYDAVMGLSTI
+433 KGNFYDAYMGVCTG
-446 YLNNDNNVELALGT
+446 YLNNNNVELALKT
-460 ATKGHET
+460 ATEGYEF
-467 ASKDSTLIG
+467 ASKDSSIVGRDMSNNLL
-476 QDHTNQFIMEIGM
+476 MEIGM
-489 CQMRLGRNDEAV
+489 CQLRLDYSKEAAE
-501 QTFENAR
+501 TFEKVR
-508 QGAEQLAQ
+508 QGALQLAQ
-516 RYPQS
+516 SYPNS
-521 PRCQE
+521 PNCQE
-526 SCILLAANIINYY
+526 SCMLIASNIINYY
-539 MNIGWFDRVEP
+539 MNQNRFDVIES
-550 WLNMMELA
+550 WLDMMETA
-558 LERYAATNAPTQKY
+558 LERYAATNAPTEKY
-572 SNYLAT
+572 SDYLAT
-578 LTGDKAIMWA
+578 LNCDKAIMWS
-588 MTGHPEEAEAAYQKF
+588 MTGHHEEAEAAYQSF
-603 LSTDYAKSFRG
+603 LSSNYAHKLRG
-614 VYDQAFYLEMTEQW
+614 VYDQAFYLETTEQW
-628 EKLLSIALRIDS
+628 EKLLSIVLRIDS
-640 AEIKEGVTPTIDY
+640 AEIAAEVPPTLDY
-653 LITSPSTL
+653 LINSPGII
-661 FKAMLKTGRKEEALQ
+661 FKAMVKTGRKEEALQ
-676 KADQIINLLDT
+676 KAEHIVYMLDS
-687 VKAIQHRSD
+687 VKAYQHRSD

-818 HKIVE
+818 QKIVE

-835 LELSDASSQAVID
+835 LELSDANSQAVID

-864 ASEVANAKHL
+864 ASDIAEAKHL
-874 KFDLQVGDAEGAVTI
+874 KFDLQVGDEEGTITI

-899 LTMLLDNARKFTRP
+899 LTMLLDNARKFTHP
-913 AEAKNEK
+913 AEAKNEEPA
-920 QTEQQ
+920 EQQ
-925 QVTLTLKKTD
+925 QVTLALKKTD

-943 DTGVGVPLS
+943 DTGIGVPNN
-952 EAEHVFDEFV
+952 EAEHIFDEFV

-995 TSGARFVM
+995 TSGARFIM

>member
-79 AYSRELLKQHPA
+79 AYSRELLKQHPD

-356 QPSPEEKASDKIRE
+356 QPNPEEKASDKIRE

-386 LEQAGKIATCQADY
+386 LEQAGKIATCQADFM
-400 LRASKYDEMEQFR
+400 RGEKYEDMEQPR
-413 SALIFYNKAI
+413 SALIFYSKAI
-423 EGDKLLHIDN
+423 EGNKLLQISKDN
-433 AQYYDAVMGLSTI
+433 FYDAYMGVCTG
-446 YLNNDNNVELALGT
+446 YLNNNNVELALKT
-460 ATKGHET
+460 ATEGYEI
-467 ASKDSTLIG
+467 ASKDSSIVGRDMSNNL
-476 QDHTNQFIMEIGM
+476 QMEIGM
-489 CQMRLGRNDEAV
+489 CQLRLGYSKEAAE
-501 QTFENAR
+501 TFEEVR
-508 QGAEQLAQ
+508 QGALQLAQ
-516 RYPQS
+516 SYPQNPS
-521 PRCQE
+521 CQE
-526 SCILLAANIINYY
+526 SCILIASNIINYN
-539 MNIGWFDRVEP
+539 MNQKKFDLVEP
-550 WLNMMELA
+550 WLDMMETA
-558 LERYAATNAPTQKY
+558 LERYAATNAPTEQY
-572 SNYLAT
+572 SDHLAT
-578 LTGDKAIMWA
+578 LNCDKAIMWS
-588 MTGHPEEAEAAYQKF
+588 MTGHHEEAEAAYQSF
-603 LSTDYAKSFRG
+603 LSSNYAQKLRG
-614 VYDQAFYLEMTEQW
+614 VYDQAFYLETTEQW

-640 AEIKEGVTPTIDY
+640 AEIAAEVPPTLDY
-653 LITSPSTL
+653 LIASPSTL
-661 FKAMLKTGRKEEALQ
+661 FKAMVKTGRKEEALQ
-676 KADQIINLLDT
+676 KAEHIVQMLDS
-687 VKAIQHRSD
+687 VKAYQHRSD

-943 DTGVGVPLS
+943 DTGIGVPLS

>member
-79 AYSRELLKQHPA
+79 AYSRELLKQHPD

-171 YCQPIQGGPDK
+171 YCQPIQSGPDK

-386 LEQAGKIATCQADY
+386 LEQAGKIATCQADFM
-400 LRASKYDEMEQFR
+400 RGEKYEEMEQPR
-413 SALIFYNKAI
+413 SALIFYSKAI
-423 EGDKLLHIDN
+423 EGNKLLQISKDN
-433 AQYYDAVMGLSTI
+433 FYDAYMGVCTG
-446 YLNNDNNVELALGT
+446 YLNNNNVELALKT
-460 ATKGHET
+460 ATEGYEI
-467 ASKDSTLIG
+467 ASKDSSIVGRDMSNNL
-476 QDHTNQFIMEIGM
+476 QMEIGM
-489 CQMRLGRNDEAV
+489 CQLRLGYSKEAAE
-501 QTFENAR
+501 TFEEVR
-508 QGAEQLAQ
+508 QGALQLAQ
-516 RYPQS
+516 SYPQS
-521 PRCQE
+521 PNCQE
-526 SCILLAANIINYY
+526 SCILISSNIINYY
-539 MNIGWFDRVEP
+539 MNQKKFDLIEP
-550 WLNMMELA
+550 WLDMMETA
-558 LERYAATNAPTQKY
+558 LERYAATNAPTETY
-572 SNYLAT
+572 SDYLAT
-578 LTGDKAIMWA
+578 LNCDKAIMWS
-588 MTGHPEEAEAAYQKF
+588 MTGHHEEAEAAYQSF
-603 LSTDYAKSFRG
+603 LSSNYAHKLRG
-614 VYDQAFYLEMTEQW
+614 VYDQAFYLETTEQW

-640 AEIKEGVTPTIDY
+640 AEIAAEVPPTLDY
-653 LITSPSTL
+653 LIASPSTL
-661 FKAMLKTGRKEEALQ
+661 FKAMVKTGRKEEALQ
-676 KADQIINLLDT
+676 KAEHIVQMLDS
-687 VKAIQHRSD
+687 VKAYQHRSD

-848 RTDNVLAVQ
+848 RTDKVLAVQ

-874 KFDLQVGDAEGAVTI
+874 KFDLQVGNAEGAVTI

-925 QVTLTLKKTD
+925 QVTLTLKKTE

-995 TSGARFVM
+995 TSGARFIM

>member
-79 AYSRELLKQHPA
+79 AYSRELLKQHPD

-171 YCQPIQGGPDK
+171 YCQPIQSGPDK

-386 LEQAGKIATCQADY
+386 LEQAGKIATCQADFM
-400 LRASKYDEMEQFR
+400 RGEKYEEMEQPR
-413 SALIFYNKAI
+413 SALIFYSKAI
-423 EGDKLLHIDN
+423 EGNKLLQISKDN
-433 AQYYDAVMGLSTI
+433 FYDAYMGVCI
-446 YLNNDNNVELALGT
+446 GYLNNNNVELALKT
-460 ATKGHET
+460 ATEGYEI
-467 ASKDSTLIG
+467 ASKDSSIVGRDMSNNL
-476 QDHTNQFIMEIGM
+476 QLEIGM
-489 CQMRLGRNDEAV
+489 CQLRLGYNKEAAE
-501 QTFENAR
+501 TFEEVR
-508 QGAEQLAQ
+508 QGALQLAQ
-516 RYPQS
+516 SYPQS
-521 PRCQE
+521 PDCQA
-526 SCILLAANIINYY
+526 SCILISSNIINYY
-539 MNIGWFDRVEP
+539 MNQKKFDLVEP
-550 WLNMMELA
+550 WLDMMETA
-558 LERYAATNAPTQKY
+558 LERYAATNAPTETY
-572 SNYLAT
+572 SDYLAT
-578 LTGDKAIMWA
+578 LNCDKAIMWS
-588 MTGHPEEAEAAYQKF
+588 MTGHHEEAEAAYQSF
-603 LSTDYAKSFRG
+603 LSSNYAHKLRG
-614 VYDQAFYLEMTEQW
+614 VYDQAFYLETTEQW

-640 AEIKEGVTPTIDY
+640 AEIAAEVPPTLDY
-653 LITSPSTL
+653 LIASPSTL
-661 FKAMLKTGRKEEALQ
+661 FKAMVKTGRKEEALQ
-676 KADQIINLLDT
+676 KAEHIVQMLDS
-687 VKAIQHRSD
+687 VKAYQHRSD

-925 QVTLTLKKTD
+925 QVTLTLKKTE

-995 TSGARFVM
+995 TSGARFIM

>member
-79 AYSRELLKQHPA
+79 AYSRELLKQHPD

-171 YCQPIQGGPDK
+171 YCQPIQSGPDK

-386 LEQAGKIATCQADY
+386 LEQAGKIATCQADFM
-400 LRASKYDEMEQFR
+400 RGEKYEEMEQPR
-413 SALIFYNKAI
+413 SALIFYSKAI
-423 EGDKLLHIDN
+423 EGNKLLQISKGN
-433 AQYYDAVMGLSTI
+433 FYDAYMGVCTG
-446 YLNNDNNVELALGT
+446 YLNNNNVELALKT
-460 ATKGHET
+460 ATEGYEI
-467 ASKDSTLIG
+467 ASKDSSIVGRDMSNNL
-476 QDHTNQFIMEIGM
+476 QMEIGM
-489 CQMRLGRNDEAV
+489 CQLRLGYSKEAAE
-501 QTFENAR
+501 TFEEVR
-508 QGAEQLAQ
+508 QGALQLAQ
-516 RYPQS
+516 SYPQS
-521 PRCQE
+521 PNCQA
-526 SCILLAANIINYY
+526 SCILISSNIINYY
-539 MNIGWFDRVEP
+539 MNQKKFDLIEP
-550 WLNMMELA
+550 WLDMMETA
-558 LERYAATNAPTQKY
+558 LERYAATNAPTETY
-572 SNYLAT
+572 SDYLAT
-578 LTGDKAIMWA
+578 LNCDKAIMWS
-588 MTGHPEEAEAAYQKF
+588 MTGHHEEAEAAYQSF
-603 LSTDYAKSFRG
+603 LSSNYAKKLRG
-614 VYDQAFYLEMTEQW
+614 VYDQAFYLETTEQW

-640 AEIKEGVTPTIDY
+640 AEIAAEVPPTLDY
-653 LITSPSTL
+653 LIASPSTL
-661 FKAMLKTGRKEEALQ
+661 FKAMVKTGRKEEALQ
-676 KADQIINLLDT
+676 KAEHIVQMLDS
-687 VKAIQHRSD
+687 VKAYQHRSD

-925 QVTLTLKKTD
+925 QVTLTLKKTE

-995 TSGARFVM
+995 TSGARFIM

>member
-79 AYSRELLKQHPA
+79 AYSRELLKQHPD

-356 QPSPEEKASDKIRE
+356 QPSPEEKTSDKIRK
-370 QLDAYEGNR
+370 QLNKYDGNR

-386 LEQAGKIATCQADY
+386 LEQAGKIATCQADFM
-400 LRASKYDEMEQFR
+400 RGEKYEDMEQPR
-413 SALIFYNKAI
+413 SALIFYSKAI
-423 EGDKLLHIDN
+423 EGNKLLQISKDN
-433 AQYYDAVMGLSTI
+433 FYDAYMGVCTG
-446 YLNNDNNVELALGT
+446 YLNNNNVELALKT
-460 ATKGHET
+460 ATEGYEI
-467 ASKDSTLIG
+467 ASKDSSIVGRDMSNNL
-476 QDHTNQFIMEIGM
+476 QMEIGM
-489 CQMRLGRNDEAV
+489 CQLRLGYSKEAAE
-501 QTFENAR
+501 TFEEVR
-508 QGAEQLAQ
+508 QGALQLAQ
-516 RYPQS
+516 SYPQNPS
-521 PRCQE
+521 CQE
-526 SCILLAANIINYY
+526 SCILIASNIINYY
-539 MNIGWFDRVEP
+539 MNQKKFDLVEP
-550 WLNMMELA
+550 WLDMMETA
-558 LERYAATNAPTQKY
+558 LERYAATNAPTEQY
-572 SNYLAT
+572 SDHLAT
-578 LTGDKAIMWA
+578 LNCDKAIMWS
-588 MTGHPEEAEAAYQKF
+588 MTGHHEEAEAAYQSF
-603 LSTDYAKSFRG
+603 LSSNYAQKLRG
-614 VYDQAFYLEMTEQW
+614 VYDQAFYLETTEQW

-640 AEIKEGVTPTIDY
+640 AEIAAEVPPTLDY
-653 LITSPSTL
+653 LIASPSTL
-661 FKAMLKTGRKEEALQ
+661 FKAMVKTGRKEEALQ
-676 KADQIINLLDT
+676 KAEHIVQMLDS
-687 VKAIQHRSD
+687 VKAYQHRSD

-943 DTGVGVPLS
+943 DTGIGVPLS

>member
-79 AYSRELLKQHPA
+79 AYSRELLKQHPD

-171 YCQPIQGGPDK
+171 YCQPIQSGPDK

-386 LEQAGKIATCQADY
+386 LEQAGKIATCQADFM
-400 LRASKYDEMEQFR
+400 RGEKYEEMEQPR
-413 SALIFYNKAI
+413 SALIFYSKAI
-423 EGDKLLHIDN
+423 EGNKLLQISKDN
-433 AQYYDAVMGLSTI
+433 FYDAYMGVCI
-446 YLNNDNNVELALGT
+446 GYLNNNNVELALKT
-460 ATKGHET
+460 ATEGYEI
-467 ASKDSTLIG
+467 ASKDSSIVGRDMSNNL
-476 QDHTNQFIMEIGM
+476 QLEIGM
-489 CQMRLGRNDEAV
+489 CQLRLGYNKEAAE
-501 QTFENAR
+501 TFEEVR
-508 QGAEQLAQ
+508 QGALQLAQ
-516 RYPQS
+516 SYPQS
-521 PRCQE
+521 PDCQE
-526 SCILLAANIINYY
+526 SCILISSNIINYY
-539 MNIGWFDRVEP
+539 MNQKKFDLVEP
-550 WLNMMELA
+550 WLDMMETA
-558 LERYAATNAPTQKY
+558 LERYAATNAPTETY
-572 SNYLAT
+572 SDHLAT
-578 LTGDKAIMWA
+578 LNCDKAIIWSMI
-588 MTGHPEEAEAAYQKF
+588 GHHEEAEAAYQSF
-603 LSTDYAKSFRG
+603 LSSNYAHKLRG
-614 VYDQAFYLEMTEQW
+614 IYDQAFYLETTEQW

-640 AEIKEGVTPTIDY
+640 AEIAAEVPPTLDY
-653 LITSPSTL
+653 LIASPSTL
-661 FKAMLKTGRKEEALQ
+661 FKAMVKTGRKEEALQ
-676 KADQIINLLDT
+676 KAEHIVQMLDS
-687 VKAIQHRSD
+687 VKAYQHRSD

-925 QVTLTLKKTD
+925 QVTLTLKKTE

-995 TSGARFVM
+995 TSGARFIM

>member
-1 MKKHPWITAAFGAA
+1 MKKHPWITAALGAA

-79 AYSRELLKQHPA
+79 AYSRELLKQHPD

-171 YCQPIQGGPDK
+171 YCQPIQSGPDK

-196 ADQIENYQPMPKS
+196 ADQIENYQPIPKS

-386 LEQAGKIATCQADY
+386 LEQAGKIATCQADFM
-400 LRASKYDEMEQFR
+400 RGEKYEEMEQPR
-413 SALIFYNKAI
+413 SALIFYSKAI
-423 EGDKLLHIDN
+423 EGNKLLQISKDN
-433 AQYYDAVMGLSTI
+433 FYDAYMGVCI
-446 YLNNDNNVELALGT
+446 GYLNNNNVELALKT
-460 ATKGHET
+460 ATEGYEI
-467 ASKDSTLIG
+467 ASKDSSIVGRDMSNNL
-476 QDHTNQFIMEIGM
+476 QLEIGM
-489 CQMRLGRNDEAV
+489 CQLRLGYNKEAAE
-501 QTFENAR
+501 TFEEVR
-508 QGAEQLAQ
+508 QGALQLAQ
-516 RYPQS
+516 SYPQS
-521 PRCQE
+521 PDCQE
-526 SCILLAANIINYY
+526 SCILISSNIINYY
-539 MNIGWFDRVEP
+539 MNQKKFDLVEP
-550 WLNMMELA
+550 WLDMMETA
-558 LERYAATNAPTQKY
+558 LERYAATNAPTETY
-572 SNYLAT
+572 SDHLAT
-578 LTGDKAIMWA
+578 LNCDKAIMWS
-588 MTGHPEEAEAAYQKF
+588 MIGHHEEAEAAYQSF
-603 LSTDYAKSFRG
+603 LSSNYAHKLRG
-614 VYDQAFYLEMTEQW
+614 IYDQAFYLETTEQW

-640 AEIKEGVTPTIDY
+640 AEIAAEVPPTLDY
-653 LITSPSTL
+653 LIASPSTL
-661 FKAMLKTGRKEEALQ
+661 FKAMVKTGRKEEALQ
-676 KADQIINLLDT
+676 KAEHIVQMLDS
-687 VKAIQHRSD
+687 VKAYQHRSD

-803 MPDMKLDEA
+803 MPDMKFDEA

-925 QVTLTLKKTD
+925 QVTLTLKKTE

>member
-79 AYSRELLKQHPA
+79 AYSRELLKQHPD

-171 YCQPIQGGPDK
+171 YCQPIQSGPDK

-386 LEQAGKIATCQADY
+386 LEQAGKIATCQADFM
-400 LRASKYDEMEQFR
+400 RGEKYEEMEQPR
-413 SALIFYNKAI
+413 SALIFYSKAI
-423 EGDKLLHIDN
+423 EGNKLLQISKDN
-433 AQYYDAVMGLSTI
+433 FYDAYMGVCI
-446 YLNNDNNVELALGT
+446 GYLNNNNVELALKT
-460 ATKGHET
+460 ATEGYEI
-467 ASKDSTLIG
+467 ASKDSSIVGRDMSNNL
-476 QDHTNQFIMEIGM
+476 QLEIGM
-489 CQMRLGRNDEAV
+489 CQLRLGYNKEAAE
-501 QTFENAR
+501 TFEEVR
-508 QGAEQLAQ
+508 QGALQLAQ
-516 RYPQS
+516 SYPQS
-521 PRCQE
+521 PDCQE
-526 SCILLAANIINYY
+526 SCILISSNIINYY
-539 MNIGWFDRVEP
+539 MNQKKFDLVEP
-550 WLNMMELA
+550 WLDMMETA
-558 LERYAATNAPTQKY
+558 LERYAATNAPTKTY
-572 SNYLAT
+572 SDYLAT
-578 LTGDKAIMWA
+578 LNCDKAIMWS
-588 MTGHPEEAEAAYQKF
+588 MTGHHEEAEAAYQSF
-603 LSTDYAKSFRG
+603 LSSNYAHKLRG
-614 VYDQAFYLEMTEQW
+614 VYDQAFYLETTEQW

-640 AEIKEGVTPTIDY
+640 AEIAAEVPPTLDY
-653 LITSPSTL
+653 LIASPSTL
-661 FKAMLKTGRKEEALQ
+661 FKAMVKTGRKEEALQ
-676 KADQIINLLDT
+676 KAEHIVQMLDS
-687 VKAIQHRSD
+687 VKAYQHRSD

-848 RTDNVLAVQ
+848 RTDKVLAVQ

-925 QVTLTLKKTD
+925 QVTLTLKKTE

-995 TSGARFVM
+995 TSGARFIM

>member
-79 AYSRELLKQHPA
+79 AYSRELLKQHPD

-386 LEQAGKIATCQADY
+386 LEQAGKIATCQADFM
-400 LRASKYDEMEQFR
+400 RGEKYEEMEQPR
-413 SALIFYNKAI
+413 SALIFYSKAI
-423 EGDKLLHIDN
+423 EGNKLLQISKGN
-433 AQYYDAVMGLSTI
+433 FYDAYMGVCTG
-446 YLNNDNNVELALGT
+446 YLNNNNVELALKT
-460 ATKGHET
+460 ATEGYEI
-467 ASKDSTLIG
+467 ASKDSSIVGRNMSNNL
-476 QDHTNQFIMEIGM
+476 QMEIGM
-489 CQMRLGRNDEAV
+489 CQLRLGYSKEAAE
-501 QTFENAR
+501 TFEEVR
-508 QGAEQLAQ
+508 QGALQLAQ
-516 RYPQS
+516 SYPQS
-521 PRCQE
+521 PNCQE
-526 SCILLAANIINYY
+526 SCILISSNIINYY
-539 MNIGWFDRVEP
+539 MNQNRFDVIEP
-550 WLNMMELA
+550 WLDMMETA
-558 LERYAATNAPTQKY
+558 LERYAATNAPTETY
-572 SNYLAT
+572 SDYLAT
-578 LTGDKAIMWA
+578 LNCDKAIMWS
-588 MTGHPEEAEAAYQKF
+588 MTGHHEEAEAAYQSF
-603 LSTDYAKSFRG
+603 LSSNYAHKLRG
-614 VYDQAFYLEMTEQW
+614 VYDQAFYLETTEQW

-640 AEIKEGVTPTIDY
+640 AEIAAEVPPTLDY
-653 LITSPSTL
+653 LIASPSTL
-661 FKAMLKTGRKEEALQ
+661 FKAMVKTGRKEEALQ
-676 KADQIINLLDT
+676 KAEHIVQMLDS
-687 VKAIQHRSD
+687 VKAYQHRSD

-925 QVTLTLKKTD
+925 QVTLTLKKTE

-943 DTGVGVPLS
+943 DTGIGVPIN
-952 EAEHVFDEFV
+952 EAEHIFDEFV

>member
-1 MKKHPWITAAFGAA
+1 MRKHPWITAAIGTAI
-15 LALLLAAV
+15 ALLLLAI
-23 LIYSRQIIQQQAMD
+23 LTYSRQVIQQQAMD
-37 DAVKSLQQVME
+37 NAVKSLQQVME
-48 RTDRHLHQ
+48 LTDRHLHQ

-64 IPKIEQHIDQPDMMF
+64 IPQIEQHIDQPDMMF
-79 AYSRELLKQHPA
+79 EYSRQLLEQHPD

-108 QYFSAYSYKK
+108 QYFSAYSYNNGKT
-118 GNRIVTEQEGNDNYQ
+118 IVTEQEGSDNYQ

-146 YHSYWIEPFAEKSTS
+146 YHSYWIEPYAEKDTS

-171 YCQPIQGGPDK
+171 YCQPIQGAPDK

-196 ADQIENYQPMPKS
+196 ANQIAGYQPIPQS

-261 SLRLDGVD
+261 ALRLDGVD

-305 PLILLSIM
+305 PLILFSVM

-318 LWRLLFR
+318 LWRWMYR
-325 RRHFAAVLLPLLVLT
+325 QRHFAAVLLPLLVLT

-345 NNQPNKQEASD
+345 NNQPNKPTASD
-356 QPSPEEKASDKIRE
+356 QPTPEEQADNDIRE
-370 QLDAYEGNR
+370 QLNKYEGNR

-386 LEQAGKIATCQADY
+386 LEQIGKVASCQADFM
-400 LRASKYDEMEQFR
+400 RGEKYEEMEQPR
-413 SALIFYNKAI
+413 SALIFFNKAI
-423 EGDKLLHIDN
+423 EGKKLLHIN
-433 AQYYDAVMGLSTI
+433 NSHFYDAYMGVCTG
-446 YLNNDNNVELALGT
+446 YLNNNNVELALKT
-460 ATKGHET
+460 ATEGYEI
-467 ASKDSTLIG
+467 ASKDSTIVGRDMSNNLL
-476 QDHTNQFIMEIGM
+476 MEIGM
-489 CQMRLGRNDEAV
+489 CQLRLGHNEEAAE
-501 QTFENAR
+501 TFEEVR
-508 QGAEQLAQ
+508 QEALHLAQ
-516 RYPQS
+516 SYPQS
-521 PRCQE
+521 PNCQE
-526 SCILLAANIINYY
+526 SCLLIASNIINYY
-539 MNIGWFDRVEP
+539 MNQKRFDIIEP
-550 WLNMMELA
+550 WLDMMESS
-558 LERYAATNAPTQKY
+558 LERFAATNVSTDKY
-572 SNYLAT
+572 SDYLAT
-578 LTGDKAIMWA
+578 LNCDKAIMWA
-588 MTGHPEEAEAAYQKF
+588 MTGHPEEAEAAYQSF
-603 LSTDYAKSFRG
+603 LASDYAKTFRG
-614 VYDQAFYLEMTEQW
+614 IYDQGFYLETTEQW

-640 AEIKEGVTPTIDY
+640 AEVAAEIPPTLDY
-653 LITSPSTL
+653 LIASPTII
-661 FKAMLKTGRKEEALQ
+661 FKAMVKTGRKEDALQ
-676 KADQIINLLDT
+676 KAEQIINLLDS
-687 VKAIQHRSD
+687 VKAYQHRSD

-715 QRASLNSQRMQ
+715 QRATLNRQRMQ

-731 VLLLLIFL
+731 LLLLLIFL
-739 GVLFEFYRKLRRAHT
+739 GVLFEFYRKLRRAHSM
-754 LLEISYNN
+754 LEISYNN
-762 LVIANERAEESS
+762 LVVANERAEESS

-818 HKIVE
+818 QKIVE

-874 KFDLQVGDAEGAVTI
+874 KFDLQVGDTEGAVTI

-952 EAEHVFDEFV
+952 EAEHIFDEFV

-995 TSGARFVM
+995 TSGARFIM
-1003 TLPLA
+1003 TLPLT

>member
-79 AYSRELLKQHPA
+79 AYSRELLKQHPD

-386 LEQAGKIATCQADY
+386 LEQAGKIATCQADFM
-400 LRASKYDEMEQFR
+400 RGEKYEEMEQPR
-413 SALIFYNKAI
+413 SALIFYSKAI
-423 EGDKLLHIDN
+423 EGNKLLQISKGN
-433 AQYYDAVMGLSTI
+433 FYDAYMGVCTG
-446 YLNNDNNVELALGT
+446 YLNNNNVELALKT
-460 ATKGHET
+460 ATEGYEI
-467 ASKDSTLIG
+467 ASKDSSIVGRDMSNNL
-476 QDHTNQFIMEIGM
+476 QMEIGM
-489 CQMRLGRNDEAV
+489 CQLRLGYSKEAAE
-501 QTFENAR
+501 TFEEVR
-508 QGAEQLAQ
+508 QGALQLAQ
-516 RYPQS
+516 SYPQS
-521 PRCQE
+521 PNCQA
-526 SCILLAANIINYY
+526 SCILISSNIINYY
-539 MNIGWFDRVEP
+539 MNQKKFDLIEP
-550 WLNMMELA
+550 WLDMMETA
-558 LERYAATNAPTQKY
+558 LERYAATNAPTETY
-572 SNYLAT
+572 SDYLAT
-578 LTGDKAIMWA
+578 LNCDKAIMWS
-588 MTGHPEEAEAAYQKF
+588 MTGHHEEAEAAYQSF
-603 LSTDYAKSFRG
+603 LSSNYAHKLRG
-614 VYDQAFYLEMTEQW
+614 VYDQAFYLETTEQW

-640 AEIKEGVTPTIDY
+640 AEIAAEVPPTLDY
-653 LITSPSTL
+653 LIASPSTL
-661 FKAMLKTGRKEEALQ
+661 FKAMVKTGRKEEALQ
-676 KADQIINLLDT
+676 KAEHIVQMLDS
-687 VKAIQHRSD
+687 VKAYQHRSD

-818 HKIVE
+818 QKIVE

>member
-79 AYSRELLKQHPA
+79 AYSRELLKQHPD

-171 YCQPIQGGPDK
+171 YCQPIQSGPDK

-386 LEQAGKIATCQADY
+386 LEQAGKIATCQADFM
-400 LRASKYDEMEQFR
+400 RGEKYEEMEQPR
-413 SALIFYNKAI
+413 SALIFYSKAI
-423 EGDKLLHIDN
+423 EGNKLLQISKGN
-433 AQYYDAVMGLSTI
+433 FYDAYMGVCTG
-446 YLNNDNNVELALGT
+446 YLNNNNVELALKT
-460 ATKGHET
+460 ATEGYEI
-467 ASKDSTLIG
+467 ASKDSSIVGRDMSNNL
-476 QDHTNQFIMEIGM
+476 QLEIGM
-489 CQMRLGRNDEAV
+489 CQLRLGYNKEAAE
-501 QTFENAR
+501 TFEEVR
-508 QGAEQLAQ
+508 QGALQLAQ
-516 RYPQS
+516 SYPQS
-521 PRCQE
+521 PDCQE
-526 SCILLAANIINYY
+526 SCILISSNIINYY
-539 MNIGWFDRVEP
+539 MNQKKFDLVEP
-550 WLNMMELA
+550 WLDMMETA
-558 LERYAATNAPTQKY
+558 LERYAATNAPTETY
-572 SNYLAT
+572 SDYLAT
-578 LTGDKAIMWA
+578 LNCDKAIMWS
-588 MTGHPEEAEAAYQKF
+588 MTGHHEEAEAAYQSF
-603 LSTDYAKSFRG
+603 LSSNYAKKLRG
-614 VYDQAFYLEMTEQW
+614 VYDQAFYLETTEQW

-640 AEIKEGVTPTIDY
+640 AEIAAEVPPTLDY
-653 LITSPSTL
+653 LIASPSTL
-661 FKAMLKTGRKEEALQ
+661 FKAMVKTGRKEEALQ
-676 KADQIINLLDT
+676 KAEHIVQMLDS
-687 VKAIQHRSD
+687 VKAYQHRSD

-925 QVTLTLKKTD
+925 QVTLTLKKTE